1 MKTSAKALISA
12 LAALAS
18 VGCASI
24 PQGPSVAVMPGPG
37 KPFEVFQTDNALCRD
52 YARTELGVDPDKV
65 AQRQVASGAVA
76 GAAIGA
82 VSGVL
87 LGHGHARPVESMAG
101 VGVLMGSA
109 AGADAAQRSRYSL
122 QRRYDVAYQQCM
134 YAKGNQV
141 PGFAAPRYVAPPPPR
156 S

>member
-1 MKTSAKALISA
+1 MSPRTKSLVVPIAVLALI
-12 LAALAS
+12 
-18 VGCASI
+18 GCASI
-24 PQGPSVAVMPGPG
+24 PQGPTVGVMPGPG
-37 KPFEVFQTDNALCRD
+37 KPFEVFQSENALCRE
-52 YARTELGVDPDKV
+52 YARQELGVDPDQT
-65 AQRQVASGAVA
+65 ARQQVIGGAAA

-87 LGHGHARPVESMAG
+87 LGHGHSRPVESMAG

-141 PGFAAPRYVAPPPPR
+141 PGFAAPSYVAPPPPR